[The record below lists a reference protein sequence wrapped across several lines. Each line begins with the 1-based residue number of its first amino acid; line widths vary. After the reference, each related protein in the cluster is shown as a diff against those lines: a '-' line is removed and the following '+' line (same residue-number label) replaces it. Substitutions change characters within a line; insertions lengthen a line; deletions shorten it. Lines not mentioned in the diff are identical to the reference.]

1 MLGTVWKLFQK
12 TFGFYSCKVWM
23 GAVSRRAPSN
33 AASRGILPISLWN
46 CSLCFLRQK
55 QYTDPWSL
63 HMPAGLPC
71 SKHDFVNARNCEET
85 AGQILY
91 GGIVKDRGCILS
103 ALPQDSHNIHS
114 NQVLSMRWRKKWLEK
129 CDLKAGQEFNWTA
142 PGIRLAWILL
152 DLLKCMSRRALTNG
166 LVASIRTAINRIGI
180 GLGLIHV
187 VFWCLFPKLDQTIY
201 ASLVCGIW
209 RKLLCWNLW
218 GSSCIAAV
226 LDQIP
231 VQGLPTSWSQGNQ
244 QSEILLDVVQEPKP
258 FEPYQ
263 TALQTCLDLMI
274 SEGSSIKNLA
284 LGWPGPLSL
293 CCEEVSSISHD
304 IEMWTTLW
312 HSQKTLFLFLQNPGR
327 AGGDKTKLSNS
338 IFFCL
343 ETLG

>member
-114 NQVLSMRWRKKWLEK
+114 NQVLSMRWHKKWLEK

-142 PGIRLAWILL
+142 PGIRLAGILL

-258 FEPYQ
+258 LGFNDFWRNFYQ
-263 TALQTCLDLMI
+263 KPRTWLAWAFVSLLRRGVIDQSWHWNVDGAVAF
-274 SEGSSIKNLA
+274 SKDSVSVSPKSREG
-284 LGWPGPLSL
+284 
-293 CCEEVSSISHD
+293 
-304 IEMWTTLW
+304 
-312 HSQKTLFLFLQNPGR
+312 
-327 AGGDKTKLSNS
+327 GGDKTKLSNS